1 MVKSIILCNIGFLLS
16 IVCEYASEYIKKK
29 VKKKT
34 VAKSSCAW
42 LILGVK
48 SKNAYTPWFYILLFY
63 TYRYCLHREYITR
76 AWRILYAIYLA
87 IYICISLCSFPSYIG
102 HETHKVVCIISSV
115 VKDYNRCKVLTDQ
128 LLPLPPA
135 PCLRIDSD
143 CAPPI
148 LDSW

>member
-1 MVKSIILCNIGFLLS
+1 MRSEAAGSGAHIFFFFYSGIILRRLSVLERNILCVSCTYMVKSIILCNIGFLLS

-76 AWRILYAIYLA
+76 A
-87 IYICISLCSFPSYIG
+87 
-102 HETHKVVCIISSV
+102 
-115 VKDYNRCKVLTDQ
+115 
-128 LLPLPPA
+128 
-135 PCLRIDSD
+135 
-143 CAPPI
+143 
-148 LDSW
+148 